1 VGEDARRTAAE
12 TAALRRQISFGKLRV
27 PLDNVPACLYAINS
41 KVPKAVASMALL
53 WLRFALGCY
62 FIGLVYAF
70 VALTRPSDLFSRI
83 ALHAASLGMVFHFVS
98 LVEIFLTEQGVWAS
112 VHNSESLLAFLSM
125 TFFMIVYSIYKTTS
139 PGVVVFPIVF
149 FLTFVA
155 AVDQQPVL
163 LTAFVKHRGW
173 LVAHIILIFTGYA
186 ALVLS
191 FGASLLYLLQER
203 RLKAK
208 KATSLTSFLPALEV
222 IDQIG
227 YRSLLLGFPFMTLGL
242 ITGSIVAMSAY
253 GRVDFLDPKILLSV
267 LMWAVYMLMV
277 FTRWNSGWRGR
288 RAAVLAT
295 FAFVAALAAW
305 AANYFSTIHRFVAS

>member
-1 VGEDARRTAAE
+1 M
-12 TAALRRQISFGKLRV
+12 S
-27 PLDNVPACLYAINS
+27 
-41 KVPKAVASMALL
+41 LL
-53 WLRFALGCY
+53 WLRFALACY
-62 FIGLVYAF
+62 FVGLIYAF
-70 VALTRPSDLFSRI
+70 FALTRTSDLFSRI

-98 LVEIFLTEQGVWAS
+98 LVELFLSGQIARAS
-112 VHNSESLLAFLSM
+112 VDNGESLLAFLLM
-125 TFFMIVYSIYKTTS
+125 TLFMLIYAVYKTTS

-155 AVDQQPVL
+155 AIDEQPVL
-163 LTAFVKHRGW
+163 RTSFVQHKGW
-173 LVAHIILIFTGYA
+173 LIAHIILIFTGYA

-191 FGASLLYLLQER
+191 FGASLLYLIQER

-208 KATSLTSFLPALEV
+208 KPSSLISFLPALEV

-242 ITGSIVAMSAY
+242 ITGSVVAMSTY
-253 GRVDFLDPKILLSV
+253 GHIDFADPKILLSI
-267 LMWAVYMLMV
+267 LMWVVYMIMV

-295 FAFVAALAAW
+295 VTVVAAVVAW
-305 AANYFSTIHRFVAS
+305 VANYFSTMHRFAS

>member
-1 VGEDARRTAAE
+1 
-12 TAALRRQISFGKLRV
+12 
-27 PLDNVPACLYAINS
+27 
-41 KVPKAVASMALL
+41 MALL
-53 WLRFALGCY
+53 WLRFALACY
-62 FIGLVYAF
+62 FIGLIYAF
-70 VALTRPSDLFSRI
+70 FALSRTSDLFSRV
-83 ALHAASLGMVFHFVS
+83 ALHAASLGLVFHFVS
-98 LVEIFLTEQGVWAS
+98 LVELFLSGHVVWVS
-112 VHNSESLLAFLSM
+112 FHHGESLLAFFSR
-125 TFFMIVYSIYKTTS
+125 TFFLLIYAIYKTTS

-155 AVDQQPVL
+155 AVDEQPVL
-163 LTAFVKHRGW
+163 LTAFVQHKEW
-173 LVAHIILIFTGYA
+173 LIAHIILIFTGYA

-208 KATSLTSFLPALEV
+208 KPSSLISFLPALEV

-242 ITGSIVAMSAY
+242 ITGSIVAMATY
-253 GRVDFLDPKILLSV
+253 GRVDFADPKILLSI
-267 LMWAVYMLMV
+267 LMWVVYMIMV

-295 FAFVAALAAW
+295 FAFVAAVVAW
-305 AANYFSTIHRFVAS
+305 AANYFSTIHRFTAS

>member
-1 VGEDARRTAAE
+1 M
-12 TAALRRQISFGKLRV
+12 
-27 PLDNVPACLYAINS
+27 P
-41 KVPKAVASMALL
+41 LL
-53 WLRFALGCY
+53 WLRFALACY

-70 VALTRPSDLFSRI
+70 FALRRTSELFSRI

-98 LVEIFLTEQGVWAS
+98 LVELFLSGQVLWALG
-112 VHNSESLLAFLSM
+112 HNGESLLGFLSM
-125 TFFMIVYSIYKTTS
+125 TFFMIIYAIYKTTS
-139 PGVVVFPIVF
+139 PGVVVFPFVF

-163 LTAFVKHRGW
+163 LTSFVKHKGW
-173 LVAHIILIFTGYA
+173 LIAHIILIFTGYA

-208 KATSLTSFLPALEV
+208 KPSSLISFLPALET

-242 ITGSIVAMSAY
+242 ITGSIVAISAY
-253 GRVDFLDPKILLSV
+253 GHVDFKDPKILLSI
-267 LMWAVYMLMV
+267 LMWVVYMIMV

-295 FAFVAALAAW
+295 VTVVAAIVAW
-305 AANYFSTIHRFVAS
+305 AANYFSTIHRFAS